1 MTEGTDEHQIHLLN
15 ANTNGMIRHKVGQL
29 QKQCSLKKQTSQISC
44 ETDLPSP
51 SLHRQISNRHLLAN
65 GSLNLNRQI
74 H

>member
-15 ANTNGMIRHKVGQL
+15 ANTNGMIRQKVGQL
-29 QKQCSLKKQTSQISC
+29 QKQCSLKKQTSQIS
-44 ETDLPSP
+44 ESDLPSP
-51 SLHRQISNRHLLAN
+51 SLHRQISNRHLAN